1 METLI
6 EGLAQYG
13 PLGMWT
19 ASLLWMNWQQRR
31 DQKEEEKAAQERL
44 QYHQENIVT
53 AMQNQ
58 KHMLEKAIEKID
70 EGLDAMKEKYA
81 EDRILRITEKE
92 R

>member
-19 ASLLWMNWQQRR
+19 ASLLWMNWQQRK

-70 EGLDAMKEKYA
+70 EGLDVMKEKYA